1 MSFFADIIKEFAGY
15 LEDGRGA
22 SKSTVQ
28 SYCRDIKQYNNY
40 LNSNFTDFQRAGKT
54 NLVSYIMTM
63 QKNGRA
69 PSSITRTMASLRA
82 FYKFALAQRYVDSDP
97 TYKLEAPKQEKKLPS
112 ILTVEEVDLLLSQ
125 PDVSTFKGKRDKAML
140 ELIYASGIKVS
151 ELVMLDLEDVE
162 LDLGFVKCVSGPR
175 ARIIPLGSKCIKALG
190 DYLKFSRSFLAAD
203 KDSGKLFVN
212 CSGTNL
218 TRQGFWKIIKEYKEK
233 AHIEKDITPHTLRH
247 SFAAHL
253 LENGADLSSIQ
264 EMLGHSDI
272 ASTQIYTKLVK
283 TRIKEVY
290 NKAHP
295 RA

>member
-1 MSFFADIIKEFAGY
+1 MANVITEFAQY
-15 LEDGRGA
+15 LEKERGA
-22 SKSTVQ
+22 SAGTVQ
-28 SYCRDIKQYNNY
+28 SYCRDIKQYMNY
-40 LNSNFTDFQRAGKT
+40 LNANYIDIQRANKT
-54 NLVSYIMTM
+54 NVISYIMSL

-69 PSSITRTMASLRA
+69 ASSISRALASLRA
-82 FYKFALAQRYVDSDP
+82 FYKYLTNENIVASDP
-97 TYKLEAPKQEKKLPS
+97 TLRLETPKQDKKLPS
-112 ILTVEEVDLLLSQ
+112 ILTMEEVDLLLEQ
-125 PDVSTFKGKRDKAML
+125 PDVATFKGKRDKAML

-151 ELVMLDLEDVE
+151 ELVSLDVEDVE
-162 LDLGFVKCVSGPR
+162 VGLGFVRCVSGAR
-175 ARIIPLGSKCIKALG
+175 ARIIPLGGPCLRALN
-190 DYLKFSRSFLAAD
+190 DYLQFSRNFLVSD
-203 KDSGKLFVN
+203 KTQKKLFVN
-212 CSGTNL
+212 CTGSNL

-233 AHIEKDITPHTLRH
+233 ANIEKEITPHTLRH

-272 ASTQIYTKLVK
+272 SSTQIYTKLVK